1 MRSASRSSGLDLQ
14 GNPRLLDQVL
24 APAVHILDNYVRGV
38 YRDGAFDD
46 FRFVRL
52 GVCRV
57 LSQAASGRDFLQMAR
72 EILKEEVAR
81 ASFFDS
87 LHCPRRSQVLADL
100 NTMLVRRSR
109 SGMTDLLARFP
120 EVRDVPVYAVDGHHI
135 AHAVHSPSD
144 PKGEKVSANNLYL
157 LCLHTGLMSN
167 LGAVQGDGR
176 HGHEMPVFRR
186 QVVPW
191 LLARH
196 PRRGKAAPIFIGD
209 PAFVDKVFWTRM
221 VVDGNRAR
229 FITRTK
235 SNMKPTIYSS
245 YSWDAGKPINEGV
258 LADLSVGFDGA
269 MTMRM
274 IRYRD
279 PESGIEYEFLTS
291 IMDLEPGLIAVLY
304 LTRWRIEKLF
314 DTTKN
319 KLEETKSWAVGPVA
333 QETRAH
339 LVALTHNLLVLLRG
353 ELQRDHGIRE
363 EKVERKREAQ
373 LLQRQIRA
381 QALGRQV
388 AAVQKLLPVAV
399 QLTAQFIRSLRNAI
413 LSGMRWTAA
422 LELLRTSTKGF
433 LATFCGWDM
442 KGG

>member
-1 MRSASRSSGLDLQ
+1 MNLH

-38 YRDGAFDD
+38 YRDGPLDD

-57 LSQAASGRDFLQMAR
+57 LSQAASGRDFLQIAR
-72 EILKEEVAR
+72 EVLQEEVAR

-87 LHCPRRSQVLADL
+87 LHCQRRSTVLADL
-100 NTMLVRRSR
+100 NAMLVSRSR
-109 SGMTDLLARFP
+109 GAVADLLAQFP
-120 EVRDVPVYAVDGHHI
+120 EVRDIPVYAVDGHHI
-135 AHAVHSPSD
+135 AHAVHSPKD
-144 PKGEKVSANNLYL
+144 PQGEKVSANNLYL
-157 LCLHTGLMSN
+157 LCLHTGLLSN
-167 LGAVQGDGR
+167 LGVVQGDGR
-176 HGHEMPVFRR
+176 HGHEMPVFRS

-191 LLARH
+191 LLTRH
-196 PRRGKAAPIFIGD
+196 PRKGKAAPIFIGD

-245 YSWDAGKPINEGV
+245 RAWEASQPINEGV
-258 LADLSVGFDGA
+258 QADLSVGFDGA
-269 MTMRM
+269 MTMRL

-279 PESGIEYEFLTS
+279 PESGVDYEFLTS
-291 IMDLEPGLIAVLY
+291 VMDLEPGLVAVLY
-304 LTRWRIEKLF
+304 LMRWRIEKLF

-353 ELQRDHGIRE
+353 ELERSHGIRE

-373 LLQRQIRA
+373 LLQRHARA
-381 QALGRQV
+381 QALGRKV

-399 QLTAQFIRSLRNAI
+399 QMTAQFLRSLRNGI
-413 LSGMRWTAA
+413 LSGMRWASA
-422 LELLRTSTKGF
+422 LELLRASTKAY
-433 LATFCGWDM
+433 L
-442 KGG
+442 